1 MTTLVLVDAASAGIT
16 ATRLSLE
23 RTGMVRLSTVL
34 ILLGI
39 VFVIAPI
46 PPVGMILAALCFAIG
61 LPLRFVFDK

>member
-1 MTTLVLVDAASAGIT
+1 MTNPVLAEAAFAGIT
-16 ATRLSLE
+16 ASPLGLE